1 MIPSKCDCKSSNDVG
16 AMGVGAMGDGA
27 IGDGAIGVGVGVGVA
42 TTTLTPLLH
51 TSFLPLFMHVYLYPL
66 TEVVAF
72 NFAHT
77 EPAFT
82 EAIAFVGINRER
94 ATVSAVSGF
103 FIGPVSG

>member
-1 MIPSKCDCKSSNDVG
+1 MPSKCDCKSSNDVG
-16 AMGVGAMGDGA
+16 AIGFGVGVGVGV
-27 IGDGAIGVGVGVGVA
+27 GIGVGIGVGVA

-66 TEVVAF
+66 TEVVTF

>member
-1 MIPSKCDCKSSNDVG
+1 
-16 AMGVGAMGDGA
+16 
-27 IGDGAIGVGVGVGVA
+27 
-42 TTTLTPLLH
+42 
-51 TSFLPLFMHVYLYPL
+51 MHVYLYPL
-66 TEVVAF
+66 TEVVTF

-103 FIGPVSG
+103 FIGPVSGQYWGLAITNKSENGHCADYSAPNPDQ